1 MLRNYLWVA
10 ARNLLKYRVFALINV
25 IGLAVGVACCLILAL
40 YIHHEWVYDR
50 HHPDAEKIYRIIR
63 ESTDEAGTQS
73 FTNHTPGALN
83 QALRGEVQGVQT
95 SVRLM
100 TRAGWMKTSERG
112 FQERLCLADPEI
124 LDVFAL
130 PLIRGDRRTGL
141 KSHGSIFVTES
152 VARKYFGMAD
162 PLGLIVRADDFMFGG
177 EYTITGVLKDLPET
191 TLIQFDFLT
200 STAPGREVNGWQ
212 ENDYLRNAWERW
224 GGWPNENYAVL
235 SSEAQPAQIEEQ
247 LTSFALRNS
256 YAASQH
262 HTRYHLQPIT
272 RAHLYPRQDYGFSP
286 QGFLYRTNGDIRR
299 LQVAVALGMF
309 IFVLAGVNF
318 VNLSTARFM
327 LRAREVGMRKV
338 VGARR
343 SQIAGQFLGES
354 ILQSGLSH
362 LLALAIAG
370 LSLPH
375 LSSWMGVTVTIEHPG
390 WLWILI
396 LPTSV
401 LITGV
406 LAGMCPAFI
415 ISNFNPVAAVKAD
428 RVTGAGG
435 VSLRRVLVVFQ
446 FSLSVLLIAGTWV
459 VISQWR
465 FMVAK
470 DPGYNRENV
479 VTLPYPVG
487 DPEAVRQ
494 QFLANPKIMHAS
506 VTNNAPIRASY
517 FSLRPEGWAE
527 DWNVHFFDLDVD
539 LLNVFGFELLEGSDY
554 SDSRDGRGFIL
565 NEAAVKALGWEAPIG
580 KTIMWEIYPMTVIG
594 VVKDFHFESLR
605 ERIKPL
611 VLGRIGNRIHLV
623 LRVDSGDLAETMAFI
638 GKTWKGLRPDRPYS
652 YRFLVTCPHLCVHI
666 QS

>member
-517 FSLRPEGWAE
+517 FQPAT
-527 DWNVHFFDLDVD
+527 
-539 LLNVFGFELLEGSDY
+539 
-554 SDSRDGRGFIL
+554 GR
-565 NEAAVKALGWEAPIG
+565 
-580 KTIMWEIYPMTVIG
+580 
-594 VVKDFHFESLR
+594 
-605 ERIKPL
+605 
-611 VLGRIGNRIHLV
+611 LGRRLERAF
-623 LRVDSGDLAETMAFI
+623 LRSGRRLAER
-638 GKTWKGLRPDRPYS
+638 LRIRAA
-652 YRFLVTCPHLCVHI
+652 
-666 QS
+666 